1 MAVACTGCKNI
12 LFQTPSL
19 LFYLDYEKVL
29 ELEPDN
35 FEATNELRKINQ
47 VLTSKENSGPK
58 KAAAAESKPAAGEK
72 KTNGRSAWQA
82 EGHCGER
89 PGQRSFQREE
99 IRASN

>member
-1 MAVACTGCKNI
+1 VAVACTGCKNI

-47 VLTSKENSGPK
+47 VNYNHL
-58 KAAAAESKPAAGEK
+58 
-72 KTNGRSAWQA
+72 SAL
-82 EGHCGER
+82 GL
-89 PGQRSFQREE
+89 SFMSWR
-99 IRASN
+99 